1 MKDTN
6 DNNRAAIDVALTPTL
21 KSIKASIKESYS
33 AAIARIFEKI
43 DEAGGDL
50 KKAFPVNP
58 NGWNYK
64 QQKAEK
70 AFARQWVKITQHA
83 YGMHDPVL
91 CEKLPITI
99 VEAKIEEIAET
110 ESHATLAAYVFK
122 LTAKVAQH
130 FEGEEIEA
138 VTYSGERDPWNT
150 SILAVDFK
158 SGGKGELS
166 TKMII
171 NCSGLGKLFNQFPTR
186 KIS

>member
-1 MKDTN
+1 MKNTN
-6 DNNRAAIDVALTPTL
+6 DNNRAAIEVALTPTR
-21 KSIKASIKESYS
+21 KAIKASLKDSYS
-33 AAIARIFEKI
+33 AAVARIFEKI

-50 KKAFPVNP
+50 KKAFPVNT

-70 AFARQWVKITQHA
+70 AFARQWVEITS
-83 YGMHDPVL
+83 YTSRMSDPVL

-99 VEAKIEEIAET
+99 VEAKIEEIAEK

-130 FEGEEIEA
+130 FEGEEIET
-138 VTYSGERDPWNT
+138 VTYSGTRDPWNT
-150 SILAVDFK
+150 STLSVGFK

-171 NCSGLGKLFNQFPTR
+171 NCSCLGKLFNQFPTR